1 MSIFIVEGRCDC
13 ARLAR
18 CQLLSERLSALIPS
32 VSVKFYLFEPE
43 AYLERLKCI
52 ARSFP
57 SCDQTDNSGAPVI
70 YTADG
75 QFLGDDKAFIRF
87 VTDKYK
93 IEEAEPDLEGDAM
106 QVALQGSVDFNTAEL
121 RRKKHLQSNG
131 MPIKDQAEAITEA
144 LAAASLMKPILPVH
158 APLQDGGDPPQ
169 TGCLQ
174 REKGTPVHGFK
185 LIPDIRFAQAVDGG
199 SHFTVWSS
207 VFSHKRSKIGSNC
220 VQKQSEMVPGSL
232 LLDATIPLGSVGSA
246 CEFRLLVH
254 DEPLSRNQMALV
266 PCKCLRQTL
275 RLCKPQIKVIA
286 LVAGNY
292 PDPLAVAAQC
302 TLADAFSPQEGHT
315 KILSV
320 VTLCFHY
327 ATEPQL
333 ETLLCDV
340 AISTD
345 IRMCL
350 YAAYEYTQLATMVVE
365 ESQALQVAELT
376 VDICL
381 ILGDFDKILEGT
393 KQALIALGC
402 LARQLQID
410 TLDLAQIAAA
420 VSGEVQDCLSQT
432 HEGHNLQLFPF
443 PVGTTEADCPVREFR
458 FEYLI
463 RKALDKETLWREWP
477 LPHPLGFAGGP
488 ILLPSSRKAWMDDED
503 PRKTQAVAFLPVDV
517 VKEDNEELAIVE
529 GATDKPLAIL
539 ALSCCCW
546 QQPASQ
552 MQHAMP

>member
-340 AISTD
+340 AIRCQNMSKTVSWFFRDELLGDSLPDGIHKLQAGNKQD
-345 IRMCL
+345 IQCWSGP
-350 YAAYEYTQLATMVVE
+350 QE

-410 TLDLAQIAAA
+410 TLDLAQ
-420 VSGEVQDCLSQT
+420 VN
-432 HEGHNLQLFPF
+432 NLCHH
-443 PVGTTEADCPVREFR
+443 GTPR
-458 FEYLI
+458 
-463 RKALDKETLWREWP
+463 
-477 LPHPLGFAGGP
+477 
-488 ILLPSSRKAWMDDED
+488 DDEYD
-503 PRKTQAVAFLPVDV
+503 GIFPQL
-517 VKEDNEELAIVE
+517 EN
-529 GATDKPLAIL
+529 
-539 ALSCCCW
+539 S
-546 QQPASQ
+546 
-552 MQHAMP
+552 H